1 MYYPGQSACV
11 SSLPSPVMRSAV
23 LSTTALIAL
32 GMPAGAL
39 AQRAVPSEHTLSSGW
54 EMRVEAAAPAP
65 PQPAPPEETEP
76 EGTRSRVARTPPG
89 RAAQADGDWQPTRV
103 PSVFDAHA
111 LAALYPG
118 TVRRYRTTFVGPPTP
133 RGFSWLIRFDTV
145 RRNAAVILNG
155 RRIGR
160 NVDPYTPFTVP
171 ARGLRAGRRNVLEV
185 IVDGRK
191 NPQLP
196 EAWWNWN
203 GIVRPVHLVPAG
215 PAHIEDLG
223 TMSRVRCRGPARRCK
238 ADLLLDGL
246 LERRGAAQIR
256 PSLDVRLRAPGGRV
270 TDRTFRLPPP
280 RAKRHAMKL
289 SMPVP
294 APVLWSPDSP
304 RLYSA
309 MFTLRN
315 GGRVVQRER
324 RSIGLRSVEVK
335 SGHLWLNNRRIQLRG
350 ASIHEDMPGSG
361 AALTA
366 ADMDRIVADLKDLG
380 ANITRAHYLLN
391 PMLLDRLD
399 RAGIMVWSQAPIWQR
414 DSARGVNLLRQPKEL
429 GRALLT
435 VRRTVTEA
443 RNHPSVL
450 THSVANE
457 LTFTPD
463 QHPATKRFLLAARA
477 QAHAIDPTLP
487 ISVDIKGRTGFAEQ
501 FTYHPFDM
509 IGLNQ
514 YFGWYRWVADFS
526 LLEPYIYELR
536 DLYPR
541 KAIVMTEWGAEG
553 RPELADAEPDL
564 KGGYPFQTMHA
575 QRTIDV
581 IDRSPVL
588 SGAIYWTLREFEIYP
603 GWQGGAGRRPPQYEP
618 NTRHHKGLITY
629 EGERKPAFFLLRDRF
644 RATPLYP

>member
-1 MYYPGQSACV
+1 MPRAAA
-11 SSLPSPVMRSAV
+11 L
-23 LSTTALIAL
+23 TTALVAL
-32 GMPAGAL
+32 AMPSAAA
-39 AQRAVPSEHTLSSGW
+39 AQRAFPSERTLSSGW
-54 EMRVEAAAPAP
+54 EMRVEPAAPAP
-65 PQPAPPEETEP
+65 PQEAPPEETAP
-76 EGTRSRVARTPPG
+76 EGQGTPAPPTLAG
-89 RAAQADGDWQPTRV
+89 RAAQAPGQWHQTRV
-103 PSVFDAHA
+103 PSVFDSRA
-111 LAALYPG
+111 LPSLYPG
-118 TVRRYRTTFVGPPTP
+118 TVRRYRITFPGPPTP
-133 RGFSWLIRFDTV
+133 AGFSWLIRFDSV

-171 ARGLRAGRRNVLEV
+171 ARGLRPGRPNQLVV

-191 NPQLP
+191 NPELP

-203 GIVRPVHLVPAG
+203 GIVRPVTLVPAG

-223 TMSRVRCRGPARRCK
+223 TMSNVRCRGPARRCH
-238 ADLLLDGL
+238 AELLLDGM
-246 LERRGAAQIR
+246 LERRGEGRIK
-256 PSLDVRLRAPGGRV
+256 PSLEVRLRAPGGR
-270 TDRTFRLPPP
+270 TTERAFRLPAQ
-280 RAKRHAMKL
+280 RAKQRRVQL

-294 APVLWSPDSP
+294 APQLWSPDDP
-304 RLYSA
+304 RLYTA
-309 MFTLRN
+309 AFTLRD

-324 RSIGLRSVEVK
+324 RRIGLRSVEVK
-335 SGHLWLNNRRIQLRG
+335 DGHLWVNNRRIQFRG

-361 AALTA
+361 AALTS

-380 ANITRAHYLLN
+380 ANITRAHYLMN
-391 PMLLDRLD
+391 DKLLSRFD

-414 DSARGVNLLRQPKEL
+414 DSGARLLRLPNERR
-429 GRALLT
+429 RAVLT
-435 VRRTVTEA
+435 VKRTVTAA

-463 QHPATKRFLLAARA
+463 QHPATKKFLLAAEA
-477 QAHAIDPTLP
+477 QARDVDPTLP
-487 ISVDIKGRTGFAEQ
+487 ISLDIKGRPGYAEQ
-501 FTYHPFDM
+501 FTYHSFDM

-514 YFGWYRWVADFS
+514 YFGWYRWVDDFS
-526 LLEPYIYELR
+526 LLEPYLYELR

-553 RPELADAEPDL
+553 RPELADAPPDL
-564 KGGYPFQTMHA
+564 KGGYPFQTFHA

-603 GWQGGAGRRPPQYEP
+603 GWQGGAGRREPPYAP
-618 NTRHHKGLITY
+618 NTRHNKGLITY
-629 EGERKPAFFLLRDRF
+629 EGERKPAYYLLRDRF
-644 RATPLYP
+644 RTTPLYP

>member
-1 MYYPGQSACV
+1 MGR
-11 SSLPSPVMRSAV
+11 PVLVTAV
-23 LSTTALIAL
+23 LALLALPTA
-32 GMPAGAL
+32 AL
-39 AQRAVPSEHTLSSGW
+39 AQRAVPSERTLSSGW
-54 EMRVEAAAPAP
+54 EMRVEAAAPAL

-76 EGTRSRVARTPPG
+76 EGEGASAARTLPG
-89 RAAQADGDWQPTRV
+89 RAAQADGDWEATRV
-103 PSVFDAHA
+103 PSVFDSRA
-111 LAALYPG
+111 LPSLYPG
-118 TVRRYRTTFVGPPTP
+118 TVRRYRVTFAGPPTP
-133 RGFSWLIRFDTV
+133 RGFSWLIRFDSV

-171 ARGLRAGRRNVLEV
+171 ARNLRPNRRNVLEV

-238 ADLLLDGL
+238 ADLLLDGM
-246 LERRGAAQIR
+246 LERRGAKRIR
-256 PSLDVRLRAPGGRV
+256 PTLDVRLRAPGGRV
-270 TDRTFRLPPP
+270 TERSLRLPAQT
-280 RAKRHAMKL
+280 AKRRRIQL

-294 APVLWSPDSP
+294 APTLWSPDAP
-304 RLYSA
+304 QLYSA
-309 MFTLRN
+309 AFTLRN

-335 SGHLWLNNRRIQLRG
+335 RGHLYLNNRRIQLRG

-391 PMLLDRLD
+391 PRLLDRLD

-429 GRALLT
+429 ARALLT

-463 QHPATKRFLLAARA
+463 QHPATRRFLLAARA
-477 QAHAIDPTLP
+477 QAEDIDPTVP
-487 ISVDIKGRTGFAEQ
+487 ISVDIKGRPGFAEQ

-553 RPELADAEPDL
+553 RPELADAPPDL

-629 EGERKPAFFLLRDRF
+629 EGERKPAYYLVRNRF
-644 RATPLYP
+644 HATPLYP

>member
-1 MYYPGQSACV
+1 MPRA
-11 SSLPSPVMRSAV
+11 AV
-23 LSTTALIAL
+23 ISTTALIVL
-32 GMPAGAL
+32 GMPGAAL
-39 AQRAVPSEHTLSSGW
+39 AQRAVPAEHTLSGGW

-76 EGTRSRVARTPPG
+76 DADGSSRPLSPPG
-89 RAAQADGDWQPTRV
+89 RAAQSDGPWQPARV
-103 PSVFDAHA
+103 PGVFDSRA
-111 LAALYPG
+111 LAPLYAG
-118 TVRRYRTTFVGPPTP
+118 TVRRYRTTFMGPVTP
-133 RGFSWLIRFDTV
+133 RGFSWLIRFDSV

-155 RRIGR
+155 RRVGR
-160 NVDPYTPFTVP
+160 NMDPYTPFTVR
-171 ARGLRAGRRNVLEV
+171 ARGLRPGRQNVLEV

-191 NPQLP
+191 DPQLP

-223 TMSRVRCRGPARRCK
+223 TMSRVRCRGPARRCT
-238 ADLLLDGL
+238 ADLLLDGM
-246 LERRGAAQIR
+246 LERRGAGPIR

-270 TDRTFRLPPP
+270 TERTFRLPTQ
-280 RAKRHAMKL
+280 RAERRQMQL

-309 MFTLRN
+309 VFTLRN
-315 GGRVVQRER
+315 GGRMVQRER
-324 RSIGLRSVEVK
+324 RAIGLRSVEVK
-335 SGHLWLNNRRIQLRG
+335 AGHLWLNNRRIQLRG

-391 PMLLDRLD
+391 PRLLDRLD
-399 RAGIMVWSQAPIWQR
+399 RAGIMVWSQAAIWQR
-414 DSARGVNLLRQPKEL
+414 DSARGVNMLRGSKLL

-435 VRRTVTEA
+435 VRRTVTDA

-477 QAHAIDPTLP
+477 LAHEIDPTLP
-487 ISVDIKGRTGFAEQ
+487 ISVDIKGRPGFAEQ

-509 IGLNQ
+509 LGLNQ
-514 YFGWYRWVADFS
+514 YFGWYRWVEDFS

-536 DLYPR
+536 DHYPA
-541 KAIVMTEWGAEG
+541 KAIVMTEWGAEA
-553 RPELADAEPDL
+553 RPELAGAAPDL
-564 KGGYPFQTMHA
+564 KGSYGFQTMHA

-588 SGAIYWTLREFEIYP
+588 SGAIYWTLREFEINP
-603 GWQGGAGRRPPQYEP
+603 GWQGGAGRRAPQYEP
-618 NTRHHKGLITY
+618 NTRHQKGLMTY
-629 EGERKPAFFLLRDRF
+629 EGERKPAYFLLRDRF